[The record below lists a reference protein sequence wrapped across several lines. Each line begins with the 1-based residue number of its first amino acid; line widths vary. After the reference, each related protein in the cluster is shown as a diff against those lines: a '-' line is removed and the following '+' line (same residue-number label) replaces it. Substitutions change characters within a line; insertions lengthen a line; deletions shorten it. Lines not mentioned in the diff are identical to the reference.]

1 MFIII
6 FTGEKLK
13 KFYAAHSMLNR
24 TVGNPTE
31 QIKIMRKNILNVTM
45 ALTVLALLTQSASAL
60 PVVPEVTST
69 SMLLGFALGGMMVVR
84 RFLRR

>member
-6 FTGEKLK
+6 ITGAQLN
-13 KFYAAHSMLNR
+13 KFYAAHSMLYR

-31 QIKIMRKNILNVTM
+31 QIKLMRKNILNVTM